1 MDLGSN
7 PGGMQDQLASWP
19 LVDSRSRR
27 PSGVERRFDHAARM
41 LMNGAFVALI
51 AVGVLGGL
59 SWIRSQPAVRVVQA
73 QLQAI
78 HNGELVK
85 AYGFFSNEYREET
98 SLPVFRRWVRS
109 QQRLTR
115 IDGVQ
120 FWSRSVWGGVAL
132 LRGSFQDGF
141 GRRYPVRYLLIRQ
154 DGEWRIHQFQLAPD
168 MPSVDTEPAP
178 LLRI

>member
-1 MDLGSN
+1 MEQVSN
-7 PGGMQDQLASWP
+7 SGGKQEQSASWP
-19 LVDSRSRR
+19 LVDSRFRR
-27 PSGVERRFDHAARM
+27 SSGTERRFHRAAR
-41 LMNGAFVALI
+41 LLVNGAFVALI
-51 AVGVLGGL
+51 VVGVLGGL
-59 SWIRSQPAVRVVQA
+59 SWIRSQPAVRVVQS

-78 HNGELVK
+78 HQGELVK
-85 AYGFFSNEYREET
+85 AYGFFSNEYKEET
-98 SLPVFRRWVRS
+98 SLPVFRRWVRR

-154 DGEWRIHQFQLAPD
+154 DGEWRVHQFQLAPD
-168 MPSVDTEPAP
+168 IPRVDTEPDS